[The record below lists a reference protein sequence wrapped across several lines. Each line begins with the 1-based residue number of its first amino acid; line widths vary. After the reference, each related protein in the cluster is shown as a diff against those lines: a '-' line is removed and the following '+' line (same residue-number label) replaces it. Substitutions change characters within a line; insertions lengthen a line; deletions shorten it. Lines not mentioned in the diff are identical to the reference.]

1 MPKLFAYSTLMAN
14 NIDEILIQKI
24 RRIAYLSDDAD
35 LAISEIKRLIDI
47 HDQLKR
53 VQNMREMKVI
63 TDND

>member
-1 MPKLFAYSTLMAN
+1 MAN

-24 RRIAYLSDDAD
+24 KWILSGKDNYVRDDSYLAT
-35 LAISEIKRLIDI
+35 AEIKRLIDV

-63 TDND
+63 IDND